1 MKRSLGSRIDWT
13 MLTQGEVYR
22 VKVPALGEVLARLI
36 DKKKLEFEITEGKLQ
51 SQANKNKQWHVGATF
66 EAIPGMADFWEIQ

>member
-1 MKRSLGSRIDWT
+1 MRKPLGSRIDWS

-36 DKKKLEFEITEGKLQ
+36 DKEKLEFEITEGKLQ
-51 SQANKNKQWHVGATF
+51 SQANKAKQWHVGQVFEVLPGMF
-66 EAIPGMADFWEIQ
+66 EAWEIQ

>member
-1 MKRSLGSRIDWT
+1 MKKSLGSRVDWS

-22 VKVPALGEVLARLI
+22 VKIPALGEVLARLV
-36 DKKKLEFEITEGKLQ
+36 DKGKLTFEITEGRLQ
-51 SQANKNKQWHVGATF
+51 SQRDKRKSWKVGQTF